1 MLLVCKCQETPL
13 VAQSSGSWAHAWMD
27 EEAMLKLFN
36 FGGGGGGGSNLGTL
50 KLDK

>member
-1 MLLVCKCQETPL
+1 
-13 VAQSSGSWAHAWMD
+13 MD